1 MKKLKTFLKKIDS
14 FGVPYSFRYKTKEN
28 YRTSIGG
35 LIHIIFCIF
44 LISFTIYY
52 FVPFSKMK
60 NFSTIYYS
68 MSIPNGERINLKQSK
83 IPISFGLIC
92 DNNTDVFSENIF
104 ELDAKFIIIKSYP
117 KYSKSISNIGTHK
130 CTLEDINDEHDD
142 FFIKLNLTNYK
153 CLDNKDFNIEGS
165 YLDEQ
170 FSYYEF
176 NLNSNLNLIE
186 TNNFL
191 EKNECRLQI
200 VYTDININLYD
211 YKNPIKSFLSSINI
225 NLSPSNLIIQDI
237 YFMKH
242 YLYNDDYLFSVFN
255 EDNSK
260 PGIYISFSRYEK
272 YSIYK
277 DINNNSSTFAKIFL
291 KSDNKK
297 IYIKRKYQKFIEFFA
312 DIFSIFFCIYCLL
325 KIMVYYIDNFFAY
338 FSLSKRIFIFKDIYY
353 KNLDLKKKILK
364 INQLISLTEQYYS
377 KIKPECSKDEKIDLD
392 DIEVFKLKN
401 ENSNN
406 LQNSENESIKRNTDK
421 DIFLYQKRNKN
432 LMGKNNSFN
441 YNYNLNFFN
450 IKRNINREIQKNSN
464 SKKELK
470 TNELSSLSKENNSNS
485 NNNLNKEISIIN
497 SERICETKK
506 EELTMTINK
515 KKLNYK
521 FTLIELI
528 QNISCKCLLTN
539 ELKTKNDLNNK
550 IAQILYHK
558 MDIAVFIRNI
568 FLFDV
573 MMQIFFDANKRYVLN
588 FLSRPIIS
596 SKEINENDLD
606 DFYKSYDETE
616 FVKSTLGIYKL
627 LKIQNK
633 KNSEQRLIG
642 FYNKQLKDIL

>member
-1 MKKLKTFLKKIDS
+1 
-14 FGVPYSFRYKTKEN
+14 
-28 YRTSIGG
+28 
-35 LIHIIFCIF
+35 
-44 LISFTIYY
+44 
-52 FVPFSKMK
+52 
-60 NFSTIYYS
+60 

-92 DNNTDVFSENIF
+92 DNNTDILSENIF
-104 ELDAKFIIIKSYP
+104 ELDAKFINIKSYP
-117 KYSKSISNIGTHK
+117 EYSKSTTNIGTHK

-312 DIFSIFFCIYCLL
+312 DIFSIFF
-325 KIMVYYIDNFFAY
+325 
-338 FSLSKRIFIFKDIYY
+338 
-353 KNLDLKKKILK
+353 
-364 INQLISLTEQYYS
+364 
-377 KIKPECSKDEKIDLD
+377 
-392 DIEVFKLKN
+392 
-401 ENSNN
+401 
-406 LQNSENESIKRNTDK
+406 
-421 DIFLYQKRNKN
+421 
-432 LMGKNNSFN
+432 
-441 YNYNLNFFN
+441 
-450 IKRNINREIQKNSN
+450 
-464 SKKELK
+464 
-470 TNELSSLSKENNSNS
+470 
-485 NNNLNKEISIIN
+485 
-497 SERICETKK
+497 
-506 EELTMTINK
+506 
-515 KKLNYK
+515 
-521 FTLIELI
+521 
-528 QNISCKCLLTN
+528 
-539 ELKTKNDLNNK
+539 
-550 IAQILYHK
+550 
-558 MDIAVFIRNI
+558 VFI
-568 FLFDV
+568 V
-573 MMQIFFDANKRYVLN
+573 Y
-588 FLSRPIIS
+588 
-596 SKEINENDLD
+596 
-606 DFYKSYDETE
+606 
-616 FVKSTLGIYKL
+616 
-627 LKIQNK
+627 
-633 KNSEQRLIG
+633 
-642 FYNKQLKDIL
+642 